1 MRRWVEIE
9 REGRTIGTFITEGS
23 ASARSALPV
32 PYIISDTME
41 PTEQVDGRYYTSKSQ
56 FRAVG
61 KSLGLIEVG
70 NEKLQPRQ
78 RATDQPATRHG
89 RRRVIK
95 DAIDKVRA
103 GHYERY
109 FYPDGTRRAAKR
121 AAVTATRGDDT

>member
-9 REGRTIGTFITEGS
+9 RDGRTIGTFVDDGPPP
-23 ASARSALPV
+23 ARSALPV
-32 PYIISDTME
+32 PYIISDIME
-41 PTEQVDGRYYTSKSQ
+41 PTEQVDGRFYTSKSQ

-70 NEKLQPRQ
+70 NEKIQPPQ
-78 RATDQPATRHG
+78 RSTDQPATRHG

-103 GHYERY
+103 GNYERY
-109 FYPDGTRRAAKR
+109 FNPDGSSRAAER
-121 AAVTATRGDDT
+121 AAAIDRGDDT